1 MWVVTLAPASRQTRA
16 AARSKGGGSEGARPG
31 ARCAVVAVQVKGSTA
46 PAGPLGDPEDMRRVH
61 KFGKAKAKAGKGRL
75 RVVRASPG
83 NAKLRAA
90 HQNSMGRHRGNGSGM
105 EAPLTLPEPRARRA
119 ARPRT
124 DSVSASKSP
133 ISNGRS
139 AFGACNSCPSGPSNH
154 LYGGLNLKPLM
165 TRRANTL

>member
-46 PAGPLGDPEDMRRVH
+46 PAGPLGEEQATQEHPEDMRRVH

-105 EAPLTLPEPRARRA
+105 ERHSHCLSPGPGERLGHEPTRSQH
-119 ARPRT
+119 PNPPSLM
-124 DSVSASKSP
+124 DEVPSALVTAVP
-133 ISNGRS
+133 PAHQTI
-139 AFGACNSCPSGPSNH
+139 CM
-154 LYGGLNLKPLM
+154 GG
-165 TRRANTL
+165 